1 MWYNYHREK
10 QRCTITTGPPLLTPE
25 PSPAVCVQV
34 LLQPDGNFPDVQMNK
49 LPWLVYVS
57 REKRPKHDHN
67 KKAGAMNSLVRAS
80 GVITNAPYILNL
92 DCDHYVNY
100 AKAFKEVSRSDNLV
114 F

>member
-1 MWYNYHREK
+1 M
-10 QRCTITTGPPLLTPE
+10 
-25 PSPAVCVQV
+25 

-57 REKRPKHDHN
+57 REKRPKHNHN
-67 KKAGAMNSLVRAS
+67 KKAGAMNALVRAS

-100 AKAFKEVSRSDNLV
+100 AKAFKEVRTAGSKRVVHFRTGTLISLLCRYHV
-114 F
+114 AYLCLPSWCQPRC